1 MFPFHYG
8 IDTLLN
14 VQCVQCIRL
23 LTIQTSMPCQ
33 TDCKT
38 GWLTALP
45 SSESFIS
52 GMHTTSASRSD
63 FGMGLPIVHRGR
75 NQSTQEKTTSG
86 MDALAEEKFCLH
98 SVWVKFLSG
107 RPMRLCYFC
116 LFLFLL
122 CLSDCSMA
130 FIALSGRATMGN
142 SFACFPPRKELLLW
156 LL

>member
-1 MFPFHYG
+1 M
-8 IDTLLN
+8 
-14 VQCVQCIRL
+14 QCVQCIRL
-23 LTIQTSMPCQ
+23 LTIQTSMPRQ
-33 TDCKT
+33 TDCKS

-122 CLSDCSMA
+122 CLSDCFMA
-130 FIALSGRATMGN
+130 FIALSGRATMGS